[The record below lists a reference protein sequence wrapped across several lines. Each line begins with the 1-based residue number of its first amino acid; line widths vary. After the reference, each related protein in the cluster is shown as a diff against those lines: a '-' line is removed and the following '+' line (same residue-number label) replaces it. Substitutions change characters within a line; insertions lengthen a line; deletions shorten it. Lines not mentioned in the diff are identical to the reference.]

1 MSSYIGM
8 EECPRC
14 KNETLFV
21 DCDCGTG
28 EYDSYCQLCGC
39 GYHFSFNRDDSGEI
53 IQKDIIY
60 PRKNVVFGIMDFETK
75 DIIWEKA
82 VSDIP
87 NLTERTI
94 QDFINGVN
102 LECCENAPDGI
113 RNLFDKSDGSYKQLF
128 YIGNGFKIVDDFT
141 IVLCQAQV
149 DEEEYAGNGL
159 ISIEVEGETHRFYAL
174 KSGETKEFAINKF
187 NELISSVTDKSK
199 VKSIT
204 ATWFN
209 EETNE
214 LENLEQK

>member
-39 GYHFSFNRDDSGEI
+39 GYHFSFNRDDRGAI
-53 IQKDIIY
+53 IYKDIVY
-60 PRKNVVFGIMDFETK
+60 PRKNVVFGIMDFESK
-75 DIIWEKA
+75 DIIWEKT
-82 VSDIP
+82 VSDIH
-87 NLTERTI
+87 NLTEKTI

-102 LECCENAPDGI
+102 IEGLEDVPEGI
-113 RNLFDKSDGSYKQLF
+113 HNLFDKSDGVYKQLF

-141 IVLCQAQV
+141 IVLCQAQT
-149 DEEEYAGNGL
+149 DEKEYVGNGL
-159 ISIEVEGETHRFYAL
+159 ISIEIDGEAHLFYSL
-174 KSGETKEFAINKF
+174 NPGETKEFAVAKF
-187 NELISSVTDKSK
+187 NELMASVANKSK
-199 VKSIT
+199 IKSVT

-209 EETNE
+209 EETHE
-214 LENLEQK
+214 LENLG